1 MEPEQ
6 QSVVVEARSTV
17 ERLAL
22 PNAEQ
27 VEWVSRRG
35 LQPEEFARASIA
47 AVETAVRQL
56 SPRFSPMLR
65 LRLAALVD
73 QLRSMFSQPDAMLET
88 PAALLQDAS
97 WTVVRQLAE
106 VAAKEPGW
114 PDLSK

>member
-1 MEPEQ
+1 M
-6 QSVVVEARSTV
+6 
-17 ERLAL
+17 
-22 PNAEQ
+22 
-27 VEWVSRRG
+27 
-35 LQPEEFARASIA
+35 RASIA

-56 SPRFSPMLR
+56 GPRFSPMLR

-73 QLRSMFSQPDAMLET
+73 QLRSMSSQPDAMLET